1 MAIKVIIKRIIQK
14 DKFEDVLVLLRKLR
28 IEAMNHPGY
37 ISGETLVNHYSP
49 QNITVIASWQTV
61 EDWISWQ
68 ESDGK
73 RDYEAQLDKLLKE
86 SVKYEIYDLGI
97 SSKKKEFLI

>member
-1 MAIKVIIKRIIQK
+1 MAIKVLIKRIIQK
-14 DKFEDVLVLLRKLR
+14 DKDEEVLSLLKKLR
-28 IEAMNHPGY
+28 MEAMNHPGY

-49 QNITVIASWQTV
+49 QNITVISSWQTI